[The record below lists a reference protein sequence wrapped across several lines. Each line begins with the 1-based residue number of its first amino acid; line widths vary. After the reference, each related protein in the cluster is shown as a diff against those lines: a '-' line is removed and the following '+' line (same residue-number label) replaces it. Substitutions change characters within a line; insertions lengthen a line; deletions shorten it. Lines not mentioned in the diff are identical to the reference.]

1 MSREQNY
8 TEISV
13 KRYTGQTRS
22 STVSSTSSNH
32 LVSLRLASGKGS
44 SSPVSLSDQAY
55 RAIRELI
62 LRGQLRPG
70 MPLSRRRLAQE
81 LGMSVLPVTDA
92 LRRLEADGLV
102 ESRARAGTRV
112 RVPSHDD
119 IRALYEL
126 REALE
131 TQSARLFA
139 QKATPAERR
148 ALKEL
153 AARVDALFNRLPTT
167 GDDPAFRF
175 RVHNRH
181 VRLHMFI
188 AEHARSPLLTEM
200 IERNHVLIL
209 NWLFDVGARR
219 SPLPPD
225 FHARLVA
232 ALVSGDPDA
241 AEAAM
246 RGHVRY
252 GLIEITGNF
261 DALAASEWRER
272 KRSVAAN
279 ASHEPTKARTRKF

>member
-1 MSREQNY
+1 MRR
-8 TEISV
+8 TPP
-13 KRYTGQTRS
+13 S
-22 STVSSTSSNH
+22 SVSSTSINATSFR
-32 LVSLRLASGKGS
+32 LLAPLRRTPGGRG
-44 SSPVSLSDQAY
+44 SPVSLSDRAY
-55 RAIRELI
+55 AAIRDEI

-112 RVPSHDD
+112 RVPSDAD

-131 TQSARLFA
+131 SQSSRLFA
-139 QKATPAERR
+139 QKAKPAERR
-148 ALKEL
+148 ELKAL
-153 AARVDALFNRLPTT
+153 AGRVDALFNRLHAS

-175 RVHNRH
+175 TVHSQH

-188 AEHARSPLLTEM
+188 AQHARNHLLTEM

-225 FHARLVA
+225 FHAQLVE
-232 ALVSGDPDA
+232 ALVSGDPEVADT
-241 AEAAM
+241 AM

-252 GLIEITGNF
+252 GLAEIRGNF
-261 DALAASEWRER
+261 DALEASEW
-272 KRSVAAN
+272 
-279 ASHEPTKARTRKF
+279 